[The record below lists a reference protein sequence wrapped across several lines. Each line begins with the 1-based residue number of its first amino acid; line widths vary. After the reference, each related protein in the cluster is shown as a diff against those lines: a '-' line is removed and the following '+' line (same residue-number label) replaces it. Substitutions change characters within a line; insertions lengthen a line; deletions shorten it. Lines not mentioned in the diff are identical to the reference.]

1 MGSGPMREETCG
13 IVLAGGRS
21 SRLAGAAPPS
31 GKAGLAF
38 AGGSLLGRVL
48 ATLGSVAERRIVVAA
63 EKQPLPELPADVAIV
78 RDSLAGAGPLAGLAD
93 ALRWIRDFEGG
104 GAVSAAVVVSCDV
117 PLLSPAILR
126 MLLDRLDRAPTS
138 PGPSWVVPEVGGH
151 LQVLV
156 SALRPGLVAAVEGHL
171 AAGRRDPR
179 SLVVKLARDRP
190 GSVEIVP
197 EVDLRRLDPALAG
210 FRDVDT
216 PGDLE
221 DLRRI
226 AAARPPT

>member
-1 MGSGPMREETCG
+1 MREQTCG

-31 GKAGLAF
+31 GKAGLEF
-38 AGGSLLGRVL
+38 EGGSLLGRVL

-63 EKQPLPELPADVAIV
+63 ARQPLPDLPADVAIV
-78 RDSLAGAGPLAGLAD
+78 RDSLEGAGPLAGLAD
-93 ALRWIRDFEGG
+93 ALRWIRATDGG
-104 GAVSAAVVVSCDV
+104 GAVSAVVLVSCDV
-117 PLLSPAILR
+117 PLVSAAILR
-126 MLLDRLDRAPTS
+126 MLLDRLDRPTRE

-156 SALRPGLVAAVEGHL
+156 SALLPGLIAAVDVHL

-179 SLVVKLARDRP
+179 SLVEKLRRDQP

-197 EVDLRRLDPALAG
+197 EVDLRRLDPALVG